1 MRTLRGRLRTLA
13 TLWMVF
19 QAVSL
24 SALVPPSCCLGN
36 VQAATPP
43 ERPRCHEAAPMQSPH
58 GAMHHHST
66 APAEHTPARDCAMRA
81 ACGGQAA
88 ALLAALSTVG
98 VLPQS
103 VAYSD
108 SLSVDVPHSSP
119 ERLLGQFQPP
129 DAPPPRL

>member
-1 MRTLRGRLRTLA
+1 MRTLRGWLRTLA

-36 VQAATPP
+36 GQAATTP
-43 ERPRCHEAAPMQSPH
+43 ERPRCHEAAPMPSAH
-58 GAMHHHST
+58 GAMHHQSA
-66 APAEHTPARDCAMRA
+66 APAEPAPARDCAMRA

-98 VLPQS
+98 VLPHS

-108 SLSVDVPHSSP
+108 SLSVNVFHSSH
-119 ERLLGQFQPP
+119 ERLLGQFQSP
-129 DAPPPRL
+129 DAPPPRV